1 MRRDFTVAGLA
12 HTLVTADRDAPLVL
26 IRTPY
31 GRHHHLAEAEGW
43 ARRGFSCAVGD
54 VRGRHGSTGVFRPY
68 RREGDDGAA
77 VVDALR
83 RLGFDRIIAAGS
95 SYAAHCAVTA
105 AIARPDAVVGVLA
118 AVPALGLGETAR
130 EPGGAARLACRV
142 GWWGEHAATAVS
154 TDLTRTPVVDLVRG
168 WDDLWR
174 APERTEELWRALP
187 RLTMPLL
194 AVGGLRDPFAADTE
208 RLARHWGGP
217 TRLVLGPWAHELD
230 ARAPGA
236 ALAGRR
242 VGALYTAWARALGRL
257 RGDRAFHVAG
267 GWRRHAASGTHVEPG
282 AVEPGT
288 VEPGAVELEVVEGG
302 FHADPEHPFRSV
314 PVGAPVTGGPCA
326 VLRTPP
332 LPAGELRGGTT
343 VTLHASA
350 DAPDADWVVRL
361 SLDGVHLAHGVTRRS
376 HRPGEPGTV
385 TVELPPIGVPVA
397 EGARLRVEVAG
408 HHWPRHARNPH
419 TGEDP
424 VRARE
429 LRPSRREVHRALARI
444 PWHVAGSGAL
454 PAAALPEEVAS

>member
-12 HTLVTADRDAPLVL
+12 HTLVAVDRDAPVVL

-31 GRHHHLAEAEGW
+31 GRHHHFAEAAAW
-43 ARRGFSCAVGD
+43 AGRGFSCVVGD
-54 VRGRHGSTGVFRPY
+54 VRGRHGSSGAFRPY
-68 RREGDDGAA
+68 RCEAVDGAT

-83 RLGFDRIIAAGS
+83 RMGFRRVITAGS
-95 SYAAHCAVTA
+95 SYAAYCAVTA

-154 TDLTRTPVVDLVRG
+154 TDLARTPVIGLVDG
-168 WDDLWR
+168 WDDLWS
-174 APERTEELWRALP
+174 APERTHELWKALP
-187 RLTMPLL
+187 RLKMPLL

-230 ARAPGA
+230 ADDPGA

-242 VGALYTAWARALGRL
+242 VGSLYAAWARAIGNLH
-257 RGDRAFHVAG
+257 GDKAFYAVD
-267 GWRRHAASGTHVEPG
+267 GWRRHTG
-282 AVEPGT
+282 AT
-288 VEPGAVELEVVEGG
+288 TAVDLDIVVGD

-314 PVGAPVTGGPCA
+314 PPGAPITDDPGA
-326 VLRTPP
+326 VLLTPP

-343 VTLHASA
+343 VSLTVVA
-350 DAPDADWVVRL
+350 DVPDADWVVRL
-361 SLDGVHLAHGVTRRS
+361 SLDGIHLAHAIGR
-376 HRPGEPGTV
+376 HRHEPGVPREV
-385 TVELPPIGVPVA
+385 TLDLPPIGLTIA
-397 EGARLRVEVAG
+397 EGTRLRIEVAG

-424 VRARE
+424 VTAVVLKPS
-429 LRPSRREVHRALARI
+429 LRQVRHAEARI
-444 PWHVAGSGAL
+444 PWHPAGSGEV
-454 PAAALPEEVAS
+454 PAAALPEEIAS